1 MMIEQLELVT
11 VIIITV
17 VTGVIAAMIATVLSL
32 FIQYE
37 LRQREETNKLEKV
50 YLTPL
55 LISAWELCNK
65 LNDIVKNRARV
76 LSYSKGLSNTMNN
89 VNSVDDVLSNHTMI
103 YLSSV
108 LYLFARYFA
117 NVEAI
122 KKDVGLLQL
131 MKEKETRALQL
142 RLRQTVAVFFSGR
155 LHEGFTIIQDN
166 RLKYQ
171 GTILEGE
178 QVLVGEMM
186 LKQEEGLHRCISFY
200 EFCHKITTDT
210 DFRQCISPIV
220 SFLGDLEENYR
231 VSPKYPSD
239 FRWAKLI
246 VFALFLRKLVEKIDK
261 SKALVF
267 LPELEK
273 YEQEYLEQ
281 NEKIRENIKRFK
293 KAHPVHN
300 KRWRMVPGIC

>member
-1 MMIEQLELVT
+1 MMIEQ
-11 VIIITV
+11 TV
-17 VTGVIAAMIATVLSL
+17 VAGVIAAMIVTAISVCV
-32 FIQYE
+32 QYK
-37 LRQREETNKLEKV
+37 LRQREETSKLKRA

-65 LNDIVKNRARV
+65 LNDIVKNRDRV
-76 LSYSKGLSNTMNN
+76 LSNFEGLSDTMKEI
-89 VNSVDDVLSNHTMI
+89 NSVDNIFSDHTMI

-142 RLRQTVAVFFSGR
+142 HLRRTVAVFFSGR
-155 LHEGFTIIQDN
+155 LHEGFTIIQED

-220 SFLGDLEENYR
+220 NFLSDLEENWR
-231 VSPKYPSD
+231 VDPHSSSD

-273 YEQEYLEQ
+273 YEKEYLEQ
-281 NEKIRENIKRFK
+281 NEKIRENIRHFK

-300 KRWRMVPGIC
+300 KNWRGVLGIY